1 MSDEEKLK
9 LRRKNFIR
17 GTLFAKLWKM
27 NDLQNLVKNSNITK
41 IHSTVFVFKQSHLA
55 RSCGY
60 PNILKVKTPTPF
72 DWNPR
77 TSVAGDNQLMCDNQ
91 HKFHPDIHNW
101 NFKYALTS
109 RIDHWVCGR
118 CHCSGRIHMSLD

>member
-60 PNILKVKTPTPF
+60 PNILTIK
-72 DWNPR
+72 
-77 TSVAGDNQLMCDNQ
+77 LQ
-91 HKFHPDIHNW
+91 HHSIETLELQWQGIIN
-101 NFKYALTS
+101 
-109 RIDHWVCGR
+109 
-118 CHCSGRIHMSLD
+118 